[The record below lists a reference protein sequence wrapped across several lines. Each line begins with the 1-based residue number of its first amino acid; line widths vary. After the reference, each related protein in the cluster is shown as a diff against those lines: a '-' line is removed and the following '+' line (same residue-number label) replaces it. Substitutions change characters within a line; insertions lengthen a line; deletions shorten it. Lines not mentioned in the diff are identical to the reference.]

1 MSDLNDMLFSP
12 LDRRFCDYFYY
23 LQVFSFILFLFT
35 LLSVVMLL
43 VNKKIN
49 WDIAIYSVL
58 YPFIMYFT
66 HRIFYSMCIR

>member
-12 LDRRFCDYFYY
+12 LDRRYCDYFYY
-23 LQVFSFILFLFT
+23 LQVFSFILFAFT
-35 LLSVVMLL
+35 TVSVFLLIYR
-43 VNKKIN
+43 KKIAA
-49 WDIAIYSVL
+49 DVAVYSIL

>member
-43 VNKKIN
+43 VNKKIR
-49 WDIAIYSVL
+49 WDIAIYSIL

-66 HRIFYSMCIR
+66 HRLFYSMCIR